1 MSLPHTPAW
10 PLCSLLLFSSPC
22 PRVPQLLPSPPPCPP
37 CCHFPFPAPA
47 GVWEAPDPLRFLLA
61 VFILPKSPLPFPT
74 QGREGAAGTSRLTE
88 LLLPPSQGSTWTG
101 PSRGICRS
109 GGAELLGGARR
120 WERRWW
126 PRSSPSRPIPSPPPC
141 PLTVPLPH
149 PARSPPGRSPHR
161 FWGSPA
167 SLPHS
172 SWRSP
177 GSPPPSPRPHR
188 GRLSE
193 LGRAFVGRIGSIPP
207 SL

>member
-10 PLCSLLLFSSPC
+10 PLCSLPLFSSPC

-37 CCHFPFPAPA
+37 CWHFPFPAPA
-47 GVWEAPDPLRFLLA
+47 GVWEAPSDPLRFLLA
-61 VFILPKSPLPFPT
+61 IFILPKSPLPLPT

-126 PRSSPSRPIPSPPPC
+126 PRSSPSHPLPSSVSSDCSSSPPC
-141 PLTVPLPH
+141 PV
-149 PARSPPGRSPHR
+149 
-161 FWGSPA
+161 
-167 SLPHS
+167 S
-172 SWRSP
+172 SWTVAP
-177 GSPPPSPRPHR
+177 QILGITCLAPPQLLAITWVPSTIPPRPHR